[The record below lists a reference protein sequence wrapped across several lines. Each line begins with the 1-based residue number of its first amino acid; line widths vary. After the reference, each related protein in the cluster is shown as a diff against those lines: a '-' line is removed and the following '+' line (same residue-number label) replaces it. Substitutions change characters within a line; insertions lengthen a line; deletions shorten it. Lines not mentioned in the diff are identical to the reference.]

1 MTSKMDWLISLPE
14 STTSLADFK
23 IAETDTFQK
32 KIQLSKYKV
41 LYKKITEYIYPLLRE
56 NPYFGPNIKKLK
68 GEYKE
73 VYRFKIGDYRL
84 FYTIS
89 EETVIVFILRY

>member
-1 MTSKMDWLISLPE
+1 MDPLRGCHHFVDNLHY
-14 STTSLADFK
+14 

-32 KIQLSKYKV
+32 KIQSSKYKF
-41 LYKKITEYIYPLLRE
+41 LYKKIEEYVYPLLRE

-73 VYRFKIGDYRL
+73 VYRFRVR
-84 FYTIS
+84 TIDS
-89 EETVIVFILRY
+89 SIPFHKRP

>member
-1 MTSKMDWLISLPE
+1 
-14 STTSLADFK
+14 LANFK
-23 IAETDTFQK
+23 IAETETFEK
-32 KIQLSKYKV
+32 KIQSPKYEF
-41 LYKKITEYIYPLLRE
+41 LYKKIQHYIYPLLRE

-73 VYRFKIGDYRL
+73 VYRFRIGDYRL

-89 EETVIVFILRY
+89 EETVIIFMLDIENRKDAYK